1 MLRLNLWEKSLIPV
15 LISTMLFFVYLRY
28 NLLIN
33 VNNYPFDD
41 GLFIA
46 RAEGFV
52 LGNEKSLESTRG
64 FNPLVKGQIYPR
76 IIVIANLLNLNPIV
90 FVYILL
96 IVTIILFITL
106 VYIRYKSL
114 LLISLV
120 FCFTLFDP
128 SPFSSQASRIS
139 REMIYQVG
147 VLLLFLMIVFMQKTL
162 VLKNKQSIIRVIL
175 FGVITGVLI
184 FSLNNIR
191 EEREWIY
198 LIYIAGMLGLL
209 LKNYKNY
216 LSVLLFTVIATMSYT
231 AATDF
236 LKNYNL
242 EVYGVNLTSTTVE
255 GEFPELMA
263 NLSSIKTTEEFQP
276 YVSISR
282 RKRDIAY
289 SISPS
294 FAQLRNYLEGDG
306 TSWFVFGCENL
317 NICDDY
323 ANGWFHVALR
333 VGIDQQGYWINQRK
347 AQDFM
352 RTINQEILKACN
364 DKQIEC
370 VKPLPLAKALGVTQI
385 TKAQILGSSNFLFDY
400 FYKSV
405 FGWNKGGAE
414 FLAHNTMP
422 DEQWSRWTRVIKT
435 LPADQVEYQNQ
446 YNHRVG
452 FVNGVYH
459 YWVNIYKVFL
469 ITGFMAFI
477 LMVLN
482 SIYYKIRKRV
492 NSVNKNLV
500 FIANFSLFIWF
511 SRGILL
517 SFNSVTN
524 IVSISENY
532 SLPGRVFLPISLSIY
547 IYVTIKYLYIRSQ
560 SK

>member
-1 MLRLNLWEKSLIPV
+1 VLRLNLWEKSLIPV
-15 LISTMLFFVYLRY
+15 LISTMLFFVYLRH

-64 FNPLVKGQIYPR
+64 FNPLVKGQIYPQ
-76 IIVIANLLNLNPIV
+76 IIVIANILNLNPIV
-90 FVYILL
+90 FVYVLL
-96 IVTIILFITL
+96 IITIILFITL

-139 REMIYQVG
+139 REMLYQVG
-147 VLLLFLMIVFMQKTL
+147 VLLLFLMIVYMRENL
-162 VLKNKQSIIRVIL
+162 SKNNKLSIIRVIL
-175 FGVITGVLI
+175 LGVITGALI
-184 FSLNNIR
+184 FCLNNIR

-198 LIYIAGMLGLL
+198 LIYIAGMLWIF

-216 LSVLLFTVIATMSYT
+216 ISVLLFIIITTMSYT
-231 AATDF
+231 AATSF

-242 EVYGVNLTSTTVE
+242 EVYGVNLTSTTIE

-263 NLSSIKTTEEFQP
+263 NLSSIKTSEDFQP

-282 RKRDIAY
+282 TKREIAY

-333 VGIDQQGYWINQRK
+333 VGIDQQANWINQRK

-352 RTINQEILKACN
+352 SSINQEILKACK

-385 TKAQILGSSNFLFDY
+385 TKAQILGSSDYLFDY
-400 FYKSV
+400 FNKSV
-405 FGWNKGGAE
+405 FGWNKGGTE

-422 DEQWSRWTRVIKT
+422 AEQWSRWTRVIKT
-435 LPADQVEYQNQ
+435 IPADQVEYQNQ

-452 FVNGVYH
+452 FVNGIYL
-459 YWVNIYKVFL
+459 YWVNIYKLFVVTGCMAL
-469 ITGFMAFI
+469 ILI
-477 LMVLN
+477 LLN
-482 SIYYKIRKRV
+482 SIYCKNRKRV
-492 NSVNKNLV
+492 NIVNKELI

-517 SFNSVTN
+517 SLNSVTN

-532 SLPGRVFLPISLSIY
+532 SLPGRVFLPISLAIY
-547 IYVTIKYLYIRSQ
+547 IYVVIKYLDSRSQ